1 MKRKKNAH
9 NVQGN
14 QIPVVEPVVEENI
27 AAHPD
32 IPVI

>member
-1 MKRKKNAH
+1 MKRKKNGQ

-14 QIPVVEPVVEENI
+14 QIPLVEPVVEENI
-27 AAHPD
+27 GVNND

>member
-1 MKRKKNAH
+1 MKRKKNAQ

-27 AAHPD
+27 D
-32 IPVI
+32 VNNQIPEI